1 MASYPTKM
9 DSSSTPQQIPQN
21 PRINIDHF
29 LLHPLTCFL
38 TFHSFSSCCSFT
50 DIAIVVYVV
59 SFTGVEMQIRPAD
72 IVAALFLDSTA
83 AEAVTPLLHAQNI
96 APVLVP
102 LEAFAAQRMQ
112 LSSESSKV
120 RCIF

>member
-1 MASYPTKM
+1 MLITFVASFNLLLQL
-9 DSSSTPQQIPQN
+9 PQ
-21 PRINIDHF
+21 
-29 LLHPLTCFL
+29 
-38 TFHSFSSCCSFT
+38 FSSYCSFT
-50 DIAIVVYVV
+50 DIAIVQYVV
-59 SFTGVEMQIRPAD
+59 SFTGVEMQTRPAD

-96 APVLVP
+96 APVVVP
-102 LEAFAAQRMQ
+102 LEAFAAQRIK

>member
-1 MASYPTKM
+1 
-9 DSSSTPQQIPQN
+9 
-21 PRINIDHF
+21 
-29 LLHPLTCFL
+29 
-38 TFHSFSSCCSFT
+38 
-50 DIAIVVYVV
+50 V
-59 SFTGVEMQIRPAD
+59 SFTGVELQTTAAD

-83 AEAVTPLLHAQNI
+83 AEAVAPLLHAQNI

-102 LEAFAAQRMQ
+102 LETFAAQRIQ